1 MARTG
6 VFISRG
12 GTGEGAPSFRP
23 LPGRSQLARKC
34 VGQGPCNVQHFPRKQ
49 LWRLQNHSI
58 RDSHGCVSQTFE
70 FCVPARIVLGL
81 TWLGMDAP
89 IQLHNQ
95 APPGAAE
102 INNVPIDGMLAP
114 ELKALKP
121 ESP

>member
-1 MARTG
+1 MQR
-6 VFISRG
+6 
-12 GTGEGAPSFRP
+12 
-23 LPGRSQLARKC
+23 
-34 VGQGPCNVQHFPRKQ
+34 QHVPHKQ

-58 RDSHGCVSQTFE
+58 GDSHDCVCQTFE

-89 IQLHNQ
+89 IQLRNQ
-95 APPGAAE
+95 APPRTAE
-102 INNVPIDGMLAP
+102 INDVLIDGMLAP